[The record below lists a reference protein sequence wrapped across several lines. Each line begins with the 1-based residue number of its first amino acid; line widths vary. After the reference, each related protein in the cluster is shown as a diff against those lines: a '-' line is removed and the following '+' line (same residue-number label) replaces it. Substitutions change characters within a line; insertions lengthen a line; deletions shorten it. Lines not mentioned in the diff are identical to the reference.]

1 MQVGNSSLGNS
12 EPFGQAQTLLPVP
25 LWDSADLLFPR
36 WVFLLQPPRPPTPAD
51 SSFPAWT
58 QATTILLLCPLGGVR
73 GKEPLGGQHRP
84 LLWRG
89 DKPGTPEEVAT
100 PD

>member
-1 MQVGNSSLGNS
+1 MGDSSLGTS
-12 EPFGQAQTLLPVP
+12 EPFGQAQTLLPAS
-25 LWDSADLLFPR
+25 LGFC
-36 WVFLLQPPRPPTPAD
+36 RPTPTPAPTPATD
-51 SSFPAWT
+51 SPFPAWT

-73 GKEPLGGQHRP
+73 GEEPPGGQHRP

>member
-1 MQVGNSSLGNS
+1 MGDSSLGTS
-12 EPFGQAQTLLPVP
+12 EPFDQAQTLLPASLGFCRPP
-25 LWDSADLLFPR
+25 LPR
-36 WVFLLQPPRPPTPAD
+36 WVFLLQPPPPAPTPAAD
-51 SSFPAWT
+51 SPFPAWT
-58 QATTILLLCPLGGVR
+58 QATTVLLLCPLGGVR
-73 GKEPLGGQHRP
+73 GEEPLGGQHRP